1 MRALAVDFG
10 GKRIGI
16 AVGESGPSVATS
28 RPNLE
33 ASGTLAKD
41 AQAIVALAAREGAD
55 VIVVGLPMD
64 ADGETK
70 MSRVCRRLGEGIAA
84 LGARVAYIDEAYTS
98 DEAERDMVEAG
109 LKGSERRKRSDGEA
123 ACRILERYFDQEA

>member
-16 AVGESGPSVATS
+16 AVGEVEHGVASS

-41 AQAIVALAAREGAD
+41 AMAIRAIAQKEQADLVVIGLA
-55 VIVVGLPMD
+55 MD

-70 MSRVCRRLGEGIAA
+70 MSRICRKLGDAVAA
-84 LGARVAYIDEAYTS
+84 LGTRVEYVDESFTS
-98 DEAERDMVEAG
+98 AEAERSMADAG
-109 LKGSERRKRSDGEA
+109 LKGSERRAKSDGEA
-123 ACRILERYFDQEA
+123 ACRILERFFEGQV